1 MQAKDHHHRTDRR
14 TRDKEAS
21 EAPHQLRS
29 LTPNYPE
36 FLQRYSDAH
45 DDATFKAEL
54 ARIIEGLPARRGSR
68 IATPN
73 RIE

>member
-1 MQAKDHHHRTDRR
+1 MMQAKDHHHRTDRR

-21 EAPHQLRS
+21 EAPHQLCS

-45 DDATFKAEL
+45 DDATFD
-54 ARIIEGLPARRGSR
+54 ARRVVPHWALHSPSPGGMR
-68 IATPN
+68 
-73 RIE
+73 E

>member
-1 MQAKDHHHRTDRR
+1 MMQAKDHHHRTDRR

-21 EAPHQLRS
+21 EAPHQLCS

-45 DDATFKAEL
+45 DPS
-54 ARIIEGLPARRGSR
+54 RRARRG
-68 IATPN
+68 
-73 RIE
+73 